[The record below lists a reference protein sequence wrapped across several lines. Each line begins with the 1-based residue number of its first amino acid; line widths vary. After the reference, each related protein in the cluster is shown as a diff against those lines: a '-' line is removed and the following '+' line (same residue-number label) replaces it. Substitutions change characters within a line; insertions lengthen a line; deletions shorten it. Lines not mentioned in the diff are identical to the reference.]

1 MSDAKA
7 KAEARRAKILA
18 RDSTR
23 SRTVAAVVELDSEEA
38 PEINLSIGP
47 TTPKERPLA
56 ARRSFIRQKTEE
68 LQPTEDTKT
77 EKDTE
82 TDSDVKDTK
91 TEKDVKDTTSDNNQS
106 KDTKTENSAQ
116 GEVEDT
122 TTSSSAKLQLPPKK
136 SLEEVEKEVAEY
148 TQKFDAN
155 MTSVKAPKK
164 TTTATA
170 TTTTTEE
177 TTATTTTTAKDAPLV
192 LQKKKS
198 NVDGAAV
205 MRLVRLLMLV
215 CLAAYTGYRVV
226 CASQMEARTSVN
238 MAYDEFNPSPLADS
252 MASSAEATERT
263 WLQYVQ
269 GRIVSQTESSVTA
282 VSLMYYLSRLLT
294 PALTAPLPKKK
305 SEKPLEYI
313 MNLLTNGISNLL
325 EGVYTTIG
333 EVCLHMVVVWVAV
346 CVCTLHFQQ
355 HGLPD
360 GAAAE
365 EVKGVEL

>member
-18 RDSTR
+18 RDSSR

-68 LQPTEDTKT
+68 IQPTEDTKT
-77 EKDTE
+77 EKDPETE
-82 TDSDVKDTK
+82 SDLKDTK
-91 TEKDVKDTTSDNNQS
+91 TEKDVKDTTADKNQS

-116 GEVEDT
+116 VEVDNT
-122 TTSSSAKLQLPPKK
+122 ATSSSAKLQLPPKK

-164 TTTATA
+164 PTTTA

-177 TTATTTTTAKDAPLV
+177 TTTATATTAKDAPLV

-238 MAYDEFNPSPLADS
+238 MAYDDFNPTPLADS
-252 MASSAEATERT
+252 TASSTEATERT

-294 PALTAPLPKKK
+294 PALTAPLPKK
-305 SEKPLEYI
+305 
-313 MNLLTNGISNLL
+313 
-325 EGVYTTIG
+325 
-333 EVCLHMVVVWVAV
+333 
-346 CVCTLHFQQ
+346 
-355 HGLPD
+355 
-360 GAAAE
+360 
-365 EVKGVEL
+365 